1 MQKRDEAYLLDIL
14 IAARKVRR
22 FTEGLSYQ
30 QFCTHEMVQSAVIR
44 EFQVI
49 GEAVRLLS
57 DEFKTTHPAI
67 DWTAIIGMRNRLVH
81 EYFDIRFD
89 VVWQAAQV
97 DIPGLIHQIEPL
109 VPPDDGDE

>member
-1 MQKRDEAYLLDIL
+1 MQKDEAYLLDIL
-14 IAARKVRR
+14 IAAQKIKR
-22 FTEGLSYQ
+22 FTEGLSYA
-30 QFCTHEMVQSAVIR
+30 QFCTHEMAQSAVIR

-49 GEAVRLLS
+49 GEAARLLS
-57 DEFKTTHPAI
+57 DEFKTAHAAV

-97 DIPGLIHQIEPL
+97 DIPDLIHKIGPL
-109 VPPDDGDE
+109 VPPDEDEG